1 MMAATSNII
10 FLADYR
16 TETGARPTGSPQAGS
31 AEPGGREPGPD
42 SVIEAERLVLIL
54 LRECDDLDSF
64 MAVFRTLSRKGVR
77 FSDLPAEPMVLAKWA
92 KQFRNMEPA
101 TRT

>member
-1 MMAATSNII
+1 MTATSNII

-16 TETGARPTGSPQAGS
+16 TDTGARPTGSPQAGS
-31 AEPGGREPGPD
+31 AETGGRKPGPH

-64 MAVFRTLSRKGVR
+64 MAVSRTLSRKGVR

-92 KQFRNMEPA
+92 KQFRSMEPV

>member
-1 MMAATSNII
+1 MMTATSNII

-16 TETGARPTGSPQAGS
+16 TDTGARPRGRPQAGS
-31 AEPGGREPGPD
+31 AKPGGREPGPD
-42 SVIEAERLVLIL
+42 SAIEAERLVLIL

-64 MAVFRTLSRKGVR
+64 MAVFRTLSGKGVR